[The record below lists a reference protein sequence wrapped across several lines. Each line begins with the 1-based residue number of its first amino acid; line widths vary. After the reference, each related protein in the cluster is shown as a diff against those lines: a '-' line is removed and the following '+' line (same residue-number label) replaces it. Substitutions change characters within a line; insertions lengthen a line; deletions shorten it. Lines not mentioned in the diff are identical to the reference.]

1 VKKFWGAFLIIAA
14 AAPPLFAQSSLLYLE
29 AQGVAGWSSAERKL
43 VAFSMDR
50 AEVMQKPGLGFD
62 YVQRFSR
69 DAGDWAVLAVQGR
82 VVFNAAQTPTFET
95 QLYNAYLKLKTGVAD
110 IWLGHNKPKFGLSS
124 VLDNHAS
131 LLQPLSM
138 MGFGFDRD
146 WGIGLEHDFAGG
158 SAGMSLT
165 TGSGMGLRM
174 SGKAPVS
181 ATMGQK
187 TETENVASYFLAGR
201 ISKNILDQDNFSAGF
216 SAAVGRVFDVVG
228 YQTISEAPMPI
239 LMAGADLSWRRNNW
253 EHDFEVLAGS
263 RAEQGAVAVFWR
275 TSVGLLDEARLKL
288 EAQPVFMS
296 MQGTSRFQFAVGGT
310 YLVHPDWTLRT
321 LVSYD
326 TKANDVKIL
335 FQIYFY
341 KGLRF

>member
-1 VKKFWGAFLIIAA
+1 MKKLIGALLIIAA
-14 AAPPLFAQSSLLYLE
+14 AAPHLSAQSYLLYLE
-29 AQGVAGWSSAERKL
+29 AQWVAGWSSAERKL
-43 VAFSMDR
+43 IAFSMDR

-69 DAGDWAVLAVQGR
+69 ASGDWAILAVQGR
-82 VVFNAAQTPTFET
+82 VVFNAAGTPAFET
-95 QLYNAYLKLKTGVAD
+95 QLYNAYVKLKTGVAD
-110 IWLGHNKPKFGLSS
+110 IWIGHNKPKFGLSS

-146 WGIGLEHDFAGG
+146 WGIGLDRDFSGG

-165 TGSGMGLRM
+165 TGSGMGLKT
-174 SGKAPVS
+174 SGKA
-181 ATMGQK
+181 AATGTMGSG
-187 TETENVASYFLAGR
+187 TETTNVGSYFLAGR

-216 SAAVGRVFDVVG
+216 SAAVGRTFDVVG
-228 YQTISEAPMPI
+228 YETLSEAPMPI

-253 EHDFEVLAGS
+253 EHNFEVLAGS

-296 MQGTSRFQFAVGGT
+296 MQGTSRFQFAVGAT
-310 YLVHPDWTLRT
+310 YLAHPDWTLRT
-321 LVSYD
+321 LASYD
-326 TKANDVKIL
+326 TRANDVRIL